1 MKIALVSTISPFVR
15 GGASNIVEWL
25 DIKIR
30 ELNHESKIFWLP
42 QYENPDTLIQQT
54 LIYDYLDFDYF
65 DIVITFR
72 PMSHLINHRNKVVWF
87 IHHIRNFYDYW
98 GLDDYRGFP
107 ITPRTN
113 RIRELLLNLDTAA
126 LNDAVKL
133 FTNSETVS
141 NRLMKF
147 NGLSSSVLYPPL
159 LDGASFRNSGFN
171 NEVVCVARITHHKR
185 QELLINAMSFTQS
198 DVKLRIVGK
207 GDEFYFEKLNILIDK
222 LGVRHKILIENTWV
236 TENEKI
242 ELLANCLGVVYTPLD
257 EDSYGYASLEAAH
270 SEKAI
275 ITTTDSGGVLE
286 FVKDNYNGL
295 IVAPNARQ
303 LGEAFDLLNENP
315 DLAIQWGVNN
325 KKRLNELKISWAHV
339 IDSLLT

>member
-1 MKIALVSTISPFVR
+1 MKIALVSSISPFVR
-15 GGASNIVEWL
+15 GGATNIVEWL

-42 QYENPDTLIQQT
+42 QYENPASLIQQT

-65 DIVITFR
+65 DTVITFR
-72 PMSHLINHRNKVVWF
+72 PQAHLIKHRNKVCWF
-87 IHHIRNFYDYW
+87 IHHVRTFYDYW
-98 GLDDYRGFP
+98 EIDDYRGFP

-113 RIRELLLNLDTAA
+113 RTRKILKNLDTAA

-133 FTNSETVS
+133 FTNSQTVS

-147 NGLSSSVLYPPL
+147 NSLSSSVLYPPL

-171 NEVVCVARITHHKR
+171 NEVVCVARLSPHKR

-198 DVKLRIVGK
+198 DVKLRLVGK
-207 GDEFYFEKLNILIDK
+207 GDEFYFEKLNKLIDK
-222 LGVRHKILIENTWV
+222 LGVRHKILIDNTWV

-242 ELLANCLGVVYTPLD
+242 VLLANCLGVVYAPLD
-257 EDSYGYASLEAAH
+257 EDSYGYSSLEAAH

-275 ITTTDSGGVLE
+275 ITTSDSGGVIE

-303 LGEAFDLLNENP
+303 LGEAFDLLNENTNFATQ
-315 DLAIQWGVNN
+315 LGVNN
-325 KKRLNELKISWAHV
+325 KKRLNELNISWAHV